1 MASCGRGP
9 RRVTSITSFDV
20 FETMLVRAVGEPSA
34 VFLLL
39 GRQLRAQGLI
49 TVEPV
54 VFASVRLEAEQRA
67 RRRHPGVDTTLE
79 AIYAELGS
87 VLRRDRG
94 SVRRLAAA
102 ELALEERL
110 LRVPDWAVSFL
121 ERTRRE
127 GHRVIFVSDTYLPR
141 DFLQDVL
148 ASRGLWQSE
157 DGLYV
162 SSDHDGA
169 NKRSGALFEVVL
181 AAEGVP
187 ADAIT
192 HVGNHAIADIQRAQA
207 AGFNTRHHPAG
218 NLQPDEVLLERQRVA
233 TGGLASAMAGAS
245 RLARLSAHQVSGRDA
260 VIRDVAATVAG
271 PTLIAYVLWVLLEAS
286 RRGLSRLYFLA
297 REGQVLLEIA
307 QRLVPKLGLD
317 IELRYL
323 YVSRQ
328 SLNLAAVGEITSPE
342 LGWALT
348 NVETN
353 TVRTLLQRLGVE
365 PEEVGPQLTALG
377 FSTSGWDEVPS
388 VASRRELL
396 EQLIDGTLRPAL
408 ESGLSR
414 ARELVLRYLRQEGVL
429 EPVEIGMVDTTGA
442 GSQLRA
448 LARLRREQGLTTPTS
463 MLFYRKL
470 PTAPIVDDDEP
481 WLLAWYEDQVKELG
495 CGLPPG
501 RAALLEVFAAADHG
515 TVLGYEV
522 TGGRVRPRLAP
533 WAGQIGS
540 WGLDQMRRTIVDTA
554 EHLVLDPELVDLD
567 ADLREAVREVMAR
580 LWSTPTAEEA
590 AVWGRF
596 PFEGTSGED
605 TGEPLARPYRMR
617 EVLAGAVA
625 GSLLVDNWYFWREA
639 SEALS
644 PPPVRFGI
652 RSARAVKNRLG
663 PIKRGRAGAGPPAR
677 SSSRI

>member
-1 MASCGRGP
+1 M
-9 RRVTSITSFDV
+9 THITSFDV
-20 FETMLVRAVGEPSA
+20 FETVLVRAVGEPSA

-39 GRQLRAQGLI
+39 GRQLRSQGMTTL
-49 TVEPV
+49 EPAA
-54 VFASVRLEAEQRA
+54 FASARLQAEQRT
-67 RRRHPGVDTTLE
+67 RRRRPGVDTTLQ
-79 AIYAELGS
+79 AIHEELGHA
-87 VLRRDRG
+87 LRLDG
-94 SVRRLAAA
+94 DSIGHLLAA

-110 LRVPDWAVSFL
+110 LRAAGSAASSVEQA
-121 ERTRRE
+121 RRQ
-127 GHRVIFVSDTYLPR
+127 GNRVIFISDSYLPR
-141 DFLQDVL
+141 DFLQQAL
-148 ASRGLWQSE
+148 GSRGLWQPG

-162 SSDHDGA
+162 SSEHDGS

-181 AAEGVP
+181 ATEGVP
-187 ADAIT
+187 AAAIT
-192 HVGNHAIADIQRAQA
+192 HIGNHAIADIRRARA
-207 AGFNTRHHPAG
+207 AGFNTRHHVAG
-218 NLQPDEVLLERQRVA
+218 NLRPDEELLERHQVA
-233 TGGLASAMAGAS
+233 TGGLASALAGAS
-245 RLARLSAHQVSGRDA
+245 RLARLSARQMSDRDA
-260 VIRDVAATVAG
+260 VIRDVAAAVAG
-271 PTLIAYVLWVLLEAS
+271 PTLIAYVLWALTEAS
-286 RRGLSRLYFLA
+286 RRGLTRLYFLA

-317 IELRYL
+317 IELSYL

-328 SLNLAAVGEITSPE
+328 SLNLAAIGEITSAE
-342 LGWALT
+342 VDWALT

-353 TVRTLLQRLGVE
+353 TVRTLLQRLGIE
-365 PEEVGPQLTALG
+365 PAEVADEMTALG
-377 FSTSGWDEVPS
+377 FSRSEWDEVPS
-388 VASRRELL
+388 IASRRDLL
-396 EQLIDGTLRPAL
+396 EQLLDGTLRPAL

-414 ARELVLRYLRQEGVL
+414 GRELVLRYLRQEGVL

-470 PTAPIVDDDEP
+470 PRAPVAEEDES
-481 WLLAWYEDQVKELG
+481 WLLAWYEDQVSELG

-501 RAALLEVFAAADHG
+501 RAALIEVFAAADHG
-515 TVLGYEV
+515 TVLGYELS
-522 TGGRVRPRLAP
+522 GDLVRPRLAP

-677 SSSRI
+677 SSSKI